1 MIDSFIGCGTLNI
14 DIICPLY
21 NAETYIRTLHASL
34 LKQVQVNI
42 NNIFYILTESSDE
55 TEQIL
60 KTEGIQYEKI
70 QKKDFSHSLVREKKA
85 FASRADILVFISQ
98 DIVIKD
104 ENWLYEL
111 VKPILEEEA
120 QATYSRQITKFN
132 NIEKYTREKNYPKE
146 SKIKTKKD
154 IAVFGLHTFF
164 FSDAASAVKRD
175 IFVKL
180 QGYDGKNLPIN
191 EDMYFAYKLIM
202 NDYCIKYCAESVVE
216 HSHNFSLKE
225 LYQRYKLTGQFFK
238 ENDYIDAYG
247 TTSSGGGLAL
257 YVLRRALKDF
267 NIKVLIRYPFDM
279 AARLFGMRAGKK

>member
-1 MIDSFIGCGTLNI
+1 MNI

-21 NAETYIRTLHASL
+21 NAEVYIRKLHASL
-34 LKQVQVNI
+34 LQQVQVNI
-42 NNIFYILTESSDE
+42 NKIFYILTESSDK

-60 KTEGIQYEKI
+60 KKEEIEYEKI

-85 FASRADILVFISQ
+85 FESKADILVFISQ
-98 DIVIKD
+98 DIVIRD
-104 ENWLYEL
+104 ASWLYEL
-111 VKPILEEEA
+111 VKPIIEKEV

-146 SKIKTKKD
+146 SKVKTKKD
-154 IAVFGLHTFF
+154 IEILGLNTFF
-164 FSDAASAVKRD
+164 FSDAASAIKRD
-175 IFVKL
+175 VFVEL
-180 QGYDGKNLPIN
+180 QGYDGKHLPIN

-202 NDYCIKYCAESVVE
+202 NDYRIKYCAESIVE

-238 ENDYIDAYG
+238 ENHYIDAYG
-247 TTSSGGGLAL
+247 TTSSGGNLAI
-257 YVLRRALKDF
+257 YVLKRALKDF

-279 AARLFGMRAGKK
+279 AARLLGMKAGKK